1 MSGPAQERQ
10 GTTRSLAGPA
20 IWTAHFFVLYGGHT
34 LLCAIAPS
42 ASSSTAWMLLASS
55 ASIVGLVLI
64 GLLVVQ
70 ELRPMRRPEREA
82 NGYVFGRAVL
92 LGLASLSAVGLV
104 WTMMAA
110 AALAPC
116 AP

>member
-1 MSGPAQERQ
+1 MSGPAKQRQ
-10 GTTRSLAGPA
+10 WITRSLAGPA

-34 LLCAIAPS
+34 LLCAIAPAASRS
-42 ASSSTAWMLLASS
+42 AAWMLLAGS
-55 ASIVGLVLI
+55 ASIGGLVLI

-70 ELRPMRRPEREA
+70 ELRPVRQPKREA
-82 NGYVFGRAVL
+82 NGHAFARAVL

>member
-1 MSGPAQERQ
+1 MSGPAKQRQ
-10 GTTRSLAGPA
+10 WITRSLAGPA

-34 LLCAIAPS
+34 LLCAIAPA
-42 ASSSTAWMLLASS
+42 ASRGTAWMLLAGS
-55 ASIVGLVLI
+55 ASIVGIVLI
-64 GLLVVQ
+64 GLLVLQ
-70 ELRPMRRPEREA
+70 ELRPMQRPERETS
-82 NGYVFGRAVL
+82 GYAFGRAVVL
-92 LGLASLSAVGLV
+92 RLGSLSAAGLV